1 MELKAMKKTHKE
13 HILAFVI
20 IIVTLLVLFYNVFQ
34 TLTGKEKNLTQFILI
49 NLLPCAFITVIDFLI
64 VHNIYKYLKI
74 RTLYLHVTLNL
85 ILSSIFS
92 VLVLFLVNFTFNGSS
107 AFQNNPEILNSA
119 IFIVL
124 WNSIVVLLIE
134 IFFYSQRQIEAE
146 KTIAIIEK
154 EKIQYQYETLKAQ
167 INPHFL
173 FNSLNVL
180 ASLAYE
186 DATKANLFAKKMS
199 SVYRYVLLTNERPT
213 VTLKEELAFLDA
225 YMFLEEIRFGDN
237 LQISLNNQAD
247 LSRKVIPVSLQLVV
261 ENAVKHN
268 IATVHQPLTVKI
280 EITEKEIRIS
290 NNLQQR
296 AHVESNGMGL
306 KNLQKQY
313 ALHNKTIDVLKT
325 ETHFI
330 VNLPFLD

>member
-1 MELKAMKKTHKE
+1 MKLKAMKKTHKE

-20 IIVTLLVLFYNVFQ
+20 IIVTLLVLFYTIFQ

-92 VLVLFLVNFTFNGSS
+92 VLVLFLVNFAFNGFA
-107 AFQNNPEILNSA
+107 AFHNNPEILNSA

-225 YMFLEEIRFGDN
+225 YMFLEGIRFGDN

-261 ENAVKHN
+261 ENAVKQN